1 MLSREEIIAIH
12 EQGPD
17 ATVALVERLI
27 TAFQQQIE
35 QLNAR
40 IKELEDR
47 LALNSR
53 NSSKPPSSNTP
64 AQRPKSKSSRTPSGK
79 KPGAQQGHP
88 GKTLKM
94 NPTPDRVVHHSV
106 SACHNCGDD
115 LTQTVGQETLDQ
127 RQVFDLPPLKI
138 DITEH
143 RCLNKICSRC
153 QAPNSGQF
161 PSGVMPGAQYG
172 PNLKSLLVY
181 LVEYHLLPWQRSCEM
196 IGDLFG
202 QIIAEGT
209 ICSAINQCADALEG
223 PEEQI
228 KEAIKQAKVAHFD
241 ETGLYVAG
249 RREWLHVA
257 STSQLTHY
265 GSHAKRGA
273 DATKEIGILT
283 DFTGRAMHD
292 AWSPYFNYS
301 CAHGLCNAHHL
312 RELTFIDEQMGQ
324 AWAGELKD
332 LLTKIKQAVEQAS
345 EQGLIALSK
354 TQQRRFEKNYD
365 QLIAKGLGL
374 PENKQPPPSGK
385 RGRTKQNKAKNLLDR
400 LLQHKSETL
409 AFMYDFSVPFD
420 NNQAERDLRM
430 IKVQQK
436 VSGCFR
442 SSSGA
447 KAFCRIRGYISTV
460 KKQGRNVL
468 AALSSVFAGSPL
480 SPLPEG

>member
-1 MLSREEIIAIH
+1 MLSREEIIATY

-17 ATVALVERLI
+17 ATVALVEGLI

-53 NSSKPPSSNTP
+53 NSSKPPSSNAP
-64 AQRPKSKSSRTPSGK
+64 AQRPKSWRTPSGK
-79 KPGAQQGHP
+79 KPGAQRGHP

-94 NPTPDRVVHHSV
+94 SPTPDRVIHHGA
-106 SACHNCGDD
+106 SACHNCGES
-115 LTQTVGQETLDQ
+115 LPHTAGEETPDQ

-143 RCLNKICSRC
+143 RCLNKICPRC
-153 QAPNSGQF
+153 LTLNCGEF
-161 PSGVMPGAQYG
+161 PVGVMPGAQYG

-181 LVEYHLLPWQRSCEM
+181 FVDYHLLPWQRSCEM

-209 ICSAINQCADALEG
+209 ISSAINQCADALEK

-228 KEAIKQAKVAHFD
+228 KEAIRLAEVAHFD

-257 STSQLTHY
+257 STSQFTHY
-265 GSHAKRGA
+265 GSHAKRGGE
-273 DATKEIGILT
+273 ATKEIGILPA
-283 DFTGRAMHD
+283 FSGRAIHD

-301 CAHGLCNAHHL
+301 CDHGLCNAHHL
-312 RELTFIDEQMGQ
+312 RELTFIAEQMGQ
-324 AWAGELKD
+324 AWAGEMKD
-332 LLTKIKQAVEQAS
+332 LLISIKQEVEQAI
-345 EQGLIALSK
+345 EQGLMALSK
-354 TQQRRFEKNYD
+354 AQQRRFEKNYD
-365 QLIAKGLGL
+365 ELIAKGLEL

-385 RGRTKQNKAKNLLDR
+385 RGRPKQTKAKNLLDR
-400 LLQHKSETL
+400 LSQHKSKTL
-409 AFMYDFSVPFD
+409 AFMYDFAVPFD

-442 SSSGA
+442 SSGGA
-447 KAFCRIRGYISTV
+447 KAFCRIRGYISTI

-480 SPLPEG
+480 SPLPGG